1 MAGGRARRAAGC
13 VAGAALAAAL
23 AALAPGGAQGRTAF
37 NDRNVTKID
46 SSRFFRDVISSDE
59 TWMVAFISGQ
69 ESDLKFL
76 ANVYEGIEEII
87 SEGHGNRYIPKVGV
101 VQLNE
106 DIDRVVTT
114 KLGLMEELPT
124 LQGFHVKKDKD
135 AMVELADS
143 TFGEDSADIRTD
155 FIQYYEEW
163 EKEWPPV
170 GEDGV
175 VMKVNKVDTG
185 NKGEL

>member
-1 MAGGRARRAAGC
+1 M
-13 VAGAALAAAL
+13 
-23 AALAPGGAQGRTAF
+23 
-37 NDRNVTKID
+37 
-46 SSRFFRDVISSDE
+46 
-59 TWMVAFISGQ
+59 
-69 ESDLKFL
+69 
-76 ANVYEGIEEII
+76 
-87 SEGHGNRYIPKVGV
+87 
-101 VQLNE
+101 
-106 DIDRVVTT
+106 TT

-185 NKGEL
+185 NKEDL